1 MMVQYII
8 PISPIQKLYV
18 PGGANWCNFAVFSAY
33 HGLPPPPPPLPV
45 VVAVTVDDEV
55 PEVMV

>member
-33 HGLPPPPPPLPV
+33 QGLPPPPLLPV
-45 VVAVTVDDEV
+45 VVAVTVDDEG